1 MQVEVKNHSLKL
13 SKRQNNLPPDIF
25 NLTHLTKLEII
36 APGVENLPNLFN
48 KLSNLKQLSL
58 ICEKLSNVPSSILS
72 LPNLTYLKIKGGT
85 FTSLCHLKI
94 KSSPKIKDLL
104 IFKTKLKNIPKWS
117 YELEHLEH
125 LNVSDNKIENI
136 KDENINFR
144 ASGSVLKFDGFL
156 KLQQKGDPPR
166 PDRSSLFRPVPNP
179 FLKNI
184 LSSVPTR
191 NFSSHP
197 VPIISVPSRPVP

>member
-1 MQVEVKNHSLKL
+1 MQAEADLY
-13 SKRQNNLPPDIF
+13 
-25 NLTHLTKLEII
+25 EI
-36 APGVENLPNLFN
+36 V
-48 KLSNLKQLSL
+48 
-58 ICEKLSNVPSSILS
+58 SNVPSSILS

-136 KDENINFR
+136 SEEIGRLNLLKRIILDNNKLKTLPAAFYRLSDLHHISIDNNPLEELEKENLRQLFSLTIN
-144 ASGSVLKFDGFL
+144 
-156 KLQQKGDPPR
+156 
-166 PDRSSLFRPVPNP
+166 
-179 FLKNI
+179 
-184 LSSVPTR
+184 
-191 NFSSHP
+191 
-197 VPIISVPSRPVP
+197 